1 MDGPFSRR
9 RQEIAMTVNA
19 NHENWFKIFR
29 QRAKELAR
37 HIVLPEGVDD
47 RTLKAAHQLLA
58 DRICKVTVLGDPAR
72 IQARAMELGLSL
84 AGAEL
89 RTPDADPETALL
101 ADAYYESRKH
111 KGMSPEKAL
120 ETVRQPLY
128 FGGMMVK
135 TGRADGFVAGA
146 LNTTGE
152 TVRACL
158 LTIGCA
164 KGIKTVSSAFLMIHP
179 DPAFGEQGAM
189 MFGDCAVLP
198 DPDPEQLAEVAIA
211 SAASAKAMLGVQPNV
226 AMLSFSTKGSA
237 EHALVDKVRIALA
250 AVRERCPELQVDGEM
265 QFDAAMIPAIGQ
277 QKFPGSKVAGK
288 ANVLVFPDLNAGNIG
303 YKIAERFG
311 GCSANGP
318 FLQGLL
324 KPGND
329 LSRGCT
335 AEDIV
340 NTVILTALQTAL

>member
-1 MDGPFSRR
+1 M
-9 RQEIAMTVNA
+9 NA
-19 NHENWFKIFR
+19 NHEAWFQIFR
-29 QRAKELAR
+29 ERAKGLKR

-47 RTLKAAHQLLA
+47 RTLIAAAKILKE
-58 DRICKVTVLGDPAR
+58 DICKVTVLGEVAKM
-72 IQARAMELGLSL
+72 QARAAELGVSL
-84 AGAEL
+84 AGASL
-89 RTPDADPETALL
+89 RNPETDPDTATF
-101 ADAYYESRKH
+101 AEAFFEARRH
-111 KGMSPEKAL
+111 KGMTQDKAAESL
-120 ETVRQPLY
+120 RMPLY

-135 TGRADGFVAGA
+135 TGQADGFVAGA

-164 KGIKTVSSAFLMIHP
+164 PGIKTVSSAFLMIHP
-179 DPAFGEQGAM
+179 DAQFGEKGAM

-198 DPDPEQLAEVAIA
+198 DPTPEQLADVAIA
-211 SAASAKAMLGVQPNV
+211 SADTAKAMLGVEPKV
-226 AMLSFSTKGSA
+226 ALLSFSTAGSA
-237 EHALVDKVRIALA
+237 EHAMVEKVRGALRLI
-250 AVRERCPELQVDGEM
+250 RERRPELQVDGEI

-277 QKFPGSKVAGK
+277 KKFPGSKVAGN

-318 FLQGLL
+318 VLQGLIQ
-324 KPGND
+324 PGND

-335 AEDIV
+335 AEDIF
-340 NTVILTALQTAL
+340 NTVILTVLQTAL

>member
-1 MDGPFSRR
+1 MS
-9 RQEIAMTVNA
+9 T
-19 NHENWFKIFR
+19 HENWFKTFR
-29 QRAKELAR
+29 ERAKNLKR

-47 RTLKAAHQLLA
+47 RTILAAAKILA
-58 DRICKVTVLGDPAR
+58 DGICAVTVLGTPDKM
-72 IQARAMELGLSL
+72 IARAKELKISL
-84 AGAEL
+84 EGAKL
-89 RTPDADPETALL
+89 RDPQTDADTKKFASAFFEA
-101 ADAYYESRKH
+101 RKH
-111 KGMSPEKAL
+111 KGMTEEKAL
-120 ETVRQPLY
+120 ETMKSPLY

-135 TGRADGFVAGA
+135 TGQADGFVAGA

-179 DPAFGEQGAM
+179 DEKFGEKGAM

-198 DPDPEQLAEVAIA
+198 DPDPEQLADVAIA
-211 SAASAKAMLGVQPNV
+211 SADTAKAMLGVEPKV
-226 AMLSFSTKGSA
+226 AMLSFSTAGSA
-237 EHALVDKVRIALA
+237 EHALVDKVRAALKLIK
-250 AVRERCPELQVDGEM
+250 ERRPDLQVDGEI

-277 QKFPGSKVAGK
+277 KKFPGSKVAGN

-318 FLQGLL
+318 VLQGLV

-335 AEDIV
+335 AEDVV
-340 NTVILTALQTAL
+340 NTVILTVLQTAL

>member
-1 MDGPFSRR
+1 
-9 RQEIAMTVNA
+9 MTTT
-19 NHENWFKIFR
+19 HEAWFKTFR
-29 QRAKELAR
+29 ERAKSLGR

-47 RTLKAAHQLLA
+47 RTILAAAKILA
-58 DRICKVTVLGDPAR
+58 EGICKITVLGDPAKMA
-72 IQARAMELGLSL
+72 ARATELGVSL
-84 AGAEL
+84 AGASL
-89 RTPDADPETALL
+89 RNPATDPDTKVF
-101 ADAYYESRKH
+101 ADAFFEARKA
-111 KGMSPEKAL
+111 KGMTEEKAA
-120 ETVRQPLY
+120 ETMTSPLY

-135 TGRADGFVAGA
+135 TGQADGFVAGA

-179 DPAFGEQGAM
+179 DAKFGEQGAM

-198 DPDPEQLAEVAIA
+198 DPNPEQLADVAIA
-211 SAASAKAMLGVQPNV
+211 SADTAKAMLGVEPKV
-226 AMLSFSTKGSA
+226 AMLSFSTAGSA
-237 EHALVDKVRIALA
+237 EHAMVDKVRAALA
-250 AVRERCPELQVDGEM
+250 IVKERRPELQVDGEI

-277 QKFPGSKVAGK
+277 KKFPGSKVAGN

-318 FLQGLL
+318 VLQGLV

-335 AEDIV
+335 AEDVV
-340 NTVILTALQTAL
+340 NTVILTVLQTAL

>member
-1 MDGPFSRR
+1 
-9 RQEIAMTVNA
+9 MTTT
-19 NHENWFKIFR
+19 HEAWLQIFR
-29 QRAKELAR
+29 ARAKELKR

-47 RTLKAAHQLLA
+47 RTLLAAAQLLKE
-58 DRICKVTVLGDPAR
+58 DICRLTVLGDPAKM
-72 IQARAMELGLSL
+72 QARAAELGVSL
-84 AGAEL
+84 AGAAL
-89 RTPDADPETALL
+89 RDPETDSDGKVF
-101 ADAYYESRKH
+101 ADAFFEARKH
-111 KGMSPEKAL
+111 KGMTPEKAAA
-120 ETVRQPLY
+120 TMKSPLY

-135 TGRADGFVAGA
+135 QGQADGFVAGA

-179 DPAFGEQGAM
+179 DPKFGDKGAM

-198 DPDPEQLAEVAIA
+198 DPDPEQLADVAMA
-211 SAASAKAMLGVQPNV
+211 SAATAKAMLGADPRV
-226 AMLSFSTKGSA
+226 AMLSFSTAGSA
-237 EHALVDKVRIALA
+237 EHEKVEKVRTALQI
-250 AVRERCPELQVDGEM
+250 VRERCPELQVDGEI
-265 QFDAAMIPAIGQ
+265 QFDAAMIPAVGQ
-277 QKFPGSKVAGK
+277 KKFPGSQVAGR

-311 GCSANGP
+311 GCSAIGP
-318 FLQGLL
+318 VLQGLA

-335 AEDIV
+335 AEDVV
-340 NTVILTALQTAL
+340 NTVILTVLQTAL

>member
-1 MDGPFSRR
+1 M
-9 RQEIAMTVNA
+9 NA
-19 NHENWFKIFR
+19 NHDAWFKLFR
-29 QRAKELAR
+29 ARAKSLSR

-47 RTLKAAHQLLA
+47 RSLIAAAQLLQEG
-58 DRICKVTVLGDPAR
+58 ICRLTVLGRPAS
-72 IQARAMELGLSL
+72 ILARAKELGLKL
-84 AGAEL
+84 EGATL
-89 RTPDADPETALL
+89 RDPETDPGTAAL
-101 ADAYYESRKH
+101 ANTYYESRKH
-111 KGMSPEKAL
+111 KGMTEEKAL
-120 ETVRQPLY
+120 ETVKTPLY

-135 TGRADGFVAGA
+135 TGEADGFVAGA

-164 KGIKTVSSAFLMIHP
+164 PGVKTVSSAFLMIHP
-179 DPAFGEQGAM
+179 DPAFGAEGAM

-198 DPDPEQLAEVAIA
+198 DPDPDQLAEVALA
-211 SAASAKAMLGVQPNV
+211 SADSAKAMLGVEPKV
-226 AMLSFSTKGSA
+226 AMLSFSTAGSA
-237 EHALVDKVRIALA
+237 EHAMVDKVRAALKT
-250 AVRERCPELQVDGEM
+250 VRERRPELLVDGEI

-277 QKFPGSKVAGK
+277 KKFPGSKVAGQ

-311 GCSANGP
+311 GCSACGP
-318 FLQGLL
+318 FLQGLK

-340 NTVILTALQTAL
+340 NTVILTVLQSAI

>member
-1 MDGPFSRR
+1 M
-9 RQEIAMTVNA
+9 NA
-19 NHENWFKIFR
+19 NHEAWFKIFR
-29 QRAKELAR
+29 ERAKSLSR

-47 RTLKAAHQLLA
+47 RSLIAAGKLVQEGIC
-58 DRICKVTVLGDPAR
+58 RITVLGDPGKVL
-72 IQARAMELGLSL
+72 ARAKELSVSL
-84 AGAEL
+84 QGVTL
-89 RTPDADPETALL
+89 RDPAKDPGTAAL
-101 ADAYYESRKH
+101 ASAFYESRKH
-111 KGMSPEKAL
+111 KGMTQEKAL
-120 ETVRQPLY
+120 ETVKTPLY

-135 TGRADGFVAGA
+135 TGEADGFVAGA

-164 KGIKTVSSAFLMIHP
+164 EGVKTVSSAFLMIHP
-179 DPAFGEQGAM
+179 DPQFGEKGAM

-198 DPDPEQLAEVAIA
+198 DPDAEQLAEVALA
-211 SAASAKAMLGVQPNV
+211 SADTAKAMLGVEPKV
-226 AMLSFSTKGSA
+226 AMLSFSTAGSA
-237 EHALVDKVRIALA
+237 EHPLVDKVRAALKN
-250 AVRERCPELQVDGEM
+250 VRERRPELQVDGEL

-277 QKFPGSKVAGK
+277 KKFPGSEVAGK

-311 GCSANGP
+311 GASANGP
-318 FLQGLL
+318 FLQGLR

-340 NTVILTALQTAL
+340 NTVILTVLQTAH

>member
-1 MDGPFSRR
+1 MH
-9 RQEIAMTVNA
+9 AT
-19 NHENWFKIFR
+19 HETWFQTFR
-29 QRAKELAR
+29 ARAKDLNR

-47 RTLKAAHQLLA
+47 RTLLAAGKILSEGFA
-58 DRICKVTVLGDPAR
+58 RITVLGEPAAMT
-72 IQARAMELGLSL
+72 ARA
-84 AGAEL
+84 AEL
-89 RTPDADPETALL
+89 KVSLEGACLRNPATDPDTAVF
-101 ADAYYESRKH
+101 AAAFFEARKA
-111 KGMSPEKAL
+111 KGMTEEKAA
-120 ETVRQPLY
+120 ETMRQPLY

-135 TGRADGFVAGA
+135 TGQADGFVAGA

-164 KGIKTVSSAFLMIHP
+164 PGIKTVSSAFLMIHP
-179 DPAFGEQGAM
+179 DSAFGERGAM

-198 DPDPEQLAEVAIA
+198 DPTPEQLSDVAIA
-211 SAASAKAMLGVQPNV
+211 SADTAKAMLGVEPKV
-226 AMLSFSTKGSA
+226 AMLSFSTAGSA
-237 EHALVDKVRIALA
+237 EHALVDKVRAALA
-250 AVRERCPELQVDGEM
+250 LVRQRRPDLQVDGEI

-277 QKFPGSKVAGK
+277 KKFPGSTVAGK
-288 ANVLVFPDLNAGNIG
+288 ANVLIFPDLNAGNIG

-318 FLQGLL
+318 VLQGLV

-335 AEDIV
+335 AEDVV
-340 NTVILTALQTAL
+340 NTVILTALQSAL

>member
-1 MDGPFSRR
+1 M
-9 RQEIAMTVNA
+9 NA
-19 NHENWFKIFR
+19 NHEAWFKIFR
-29 QRAKELAR
+29 ERAKTLAR

-47 RTLKAAHQLLA
+47 RSLVAAAKLIQEG
-58 DRICKVTVLGDPAR
+58 ICRLTVLGDPAR
-72 IQARAMELGLSL
+72 IQARAKELAISL
-84 AGAEL
+84 EGVTL
-89 RTPDADPETALL
+89 RDPASDPATAVL
-101 ADAYYESRKH
+101 ASAYYESRKH
-111 KGMSPEKAL
+111 KGMTQEKAL
-120 ETVRQPLY
+120 ETIKTPLY

-135 TGRADGFVAGA
+135 TGEADGFVAGA

-164 KGIKTVSSAFLMIHP
+164 PGVKTVSSAFLMIHP
-179 DPAFGEQGAM
+179 DPAFGAKGAM

-198 DPDPEQLAEVAIA
+198 DPDAEQLAEVALA
-211 SAASAKAMLGVQPNV
+211 SADTAKAMLGVEPKV
-226 AMLSFSTKGSA
+226 AMLSFSTAGSA
-237 EHALVDKVRIALA
+237 EHAMVDKVRAALKL
-250 AVRERCPELQVDGEM
+250 VREKRPSLMVDGEI
-265 QFDAAMIPAIGQ
+265 QFDAAMIPAIGLK
-277 QKFPGSKVAGK
+277 KFPGSKVAGQ

-311 GCSANGP
+311 GASANGP
-318 FLQGLL
+318 FLQGLR

-340 NTVILTALQTAL
+340 NTVILTVLQTAL

>member
-1 MDGPFSRR
+1 M
-9 RQEIAMTVNA
+9 NA
-19 NHENWFKIFR
+19 NHEAWFKIFR
-29 QRAKELAR
+29 ERAKNLR
-37 HIVLPEGVDD
+37 KHVVLPEGVDD
-47 RTLKAAHQLLA
+47 RTLVAADKLLRE
-58 DRICKVTVLGDPAR
+58 DICKLTVLGDPDK
-72 IQARAMELGLSL
+72 IKARAAELKLDL
-84 AGAEL
+84 AGATL
-89 RTPDADPETALL
+89 RNPLADPSAATFTSAFFEA
-101 ADAYYESRKH
+101 RKH
-111 KGMSPEKAL
+111 KGMTEEKAA
-120 ETVRQPLY
+120 ETMCSPLY

-135 TGRADGFVAGA
+135 TGEADAFVAGA

-164 KGIKTVSSAFLMIHP
+164 PGVKTVSSAFLMIHP
-179 DPAFGEQGAM
+179 DERFGEKGAM

-198 DPDPEQLAEVAIA
+198 DPDPEQLADVAVA
-211 SAASAKAMLGVQPNV
+211 SATTAKAMLGVEPKV
-226 AMLSFSTKGSA
+226 AMLSFSTAGSA
-237 EHALVDKVRIALA
+237 EHAAVDKVRAALKI
-250 AVRERCPELQVDGEM
+250 VKERQPGLQVDGEI

-277 QKFPGSKVAGK
+277 KKFPGSKVAGN

-311 GCSANGP
+311 GASANGP
-318 FLQGLL
+318 FLQGLK

-340 NTVILTALQTAL
+340 NTVILTVLQSSL

>member
-1 MDGPFSRR
+1 MS
-9 RQEIAMTVNA
+9 VNG
-19 NHENWFKIFR
+19 NHEAWFKTFR
-29 QRAKELAR
+29 ERARKLAR

-58 DRICKVTVLGDPAR
+58 DRICKVTILGDPAR
-72 IQARAMELGLSL
+72 MTARAQELGLTL
-84 AGAEL
+84 TGAEL
-89 RTPDADPETALL
+89 RDPASDPETQAL
-101 ADAYYESRKH
+101 AEAFYEARKH
-111 KGMSPEKAL
+111 KGMTIEKAL
-120 ETVRQPLY
+120 ETVKSPLY

-179 DPAFGEQGAM
+179 DPAFGEKGAM

-211 SAASAKAMLGVQPNV
+211 SAASAKAMLGVEPSV
-226 AMLSFSTKGSA
+226 AMLSFSTSGSA
-237 EHALVDKVRIALA
+237 EHAMVDKVRAALK
-250 AVRERCPELQVDGEM
+250 VIKERCPELQVDGEM

-277 QKFPGSKVAGK
+277 KKFPGSTVAGK

-318 FLQGLL
+318 FLQGLA
-324 KPGND
+324 KPAND

-335 AEDIV
+335 AEDVV
-340 NTVILTALQTAL
+340 NTVILTVLQTAI

>member
-1 MDGPFSRR
+1 MHP
-9 RQEIAMTVNA
+9 T
-19 NHENWFKIFR
+19 HEKWFTAFR
-29 QRAKELAR
+29 ERAKGLKR

-47 RTLKAAHQLLA
+47 RTIKAASVILKEGIA
-58 DRICKVTVLGDPAR
+58 KVTVLGDPKDM
-72 IQARAMELGLSL
+72 QSRAAGLGVGVE
-84 AGAEL
+84 GAVL
-89 RTPDADPETALL
+89 RNPLDDPETDSFAN
-101 ADAYYESRKH
+101 AFFEARKH
-111 KGMSPEKAL
+111 KGMTPEKAL
-120 ETVRQPLY
+120 ETLRSPLY

-135 TGRADGFVAGA
+135 TDQADGFVAGA

-164 KGIKTVSSAFLMIHP
+164 PGIKTVSSAFLMVHP
-179 DPAFGEQGAM
+179 DERFGEKGAM

-198 DPDPEQLAEVAIA
+198 DPTVEQLADIAVASSDA
-211 SAASAKAMLGVQPNV
+211 AKAMLGVEPKV
-226 AMLSFSTKGSA
+226 ALLSFSTAGSA
-237 EHALVDKVRIALA
+237 EHDKVNRVRGALT
-250 AVRERCPELQVDGEM
+250 AVRERRPELQIDGEI

-277 QKFPGSKVAGK
+277 KKFPGSKVAGN

-303 YKIAERFG
+303 YKIAERLG

-318 FLQGLL
+318 VLLGLA

-329 LSRGCT
+329 LSRGCS

-340 NTVILTALQTAL
+340 NTVILTILQTA

>member
-1 MDGPFSRR
+1 M
-9 RQEIAMTVNA
+9 NN
-19 NHENWFKIFR
+19 NHEAWFKTFR
-29 QRAKELAR
+29 ERAKGLAR

-47 RTLKAAHQLLA
+47 RTLTAADKLLRE
-58 DRICKVTVLGDPAR
+58 DICRLTILGNPEKMLS
-72 IQARAMELGLSL
+72 RAKELGLCL
-84 AGAEL
+84 NGALL
-89 RTPDADPETALL
+89 RDPASDPETAVL
-101 ADAYYESRKH
+101 ANLFFEARKH
-111 KGMSPEKAL
+111 KGMTEDKAL
-120 ETVRQPLY
+120 QTLRQPLY

-179 DPAFGEQGAM
+179 DAAFGEQGAM
-189 MFGDCAVLP
+189 LFGDCAVLP
-198 DPDPEQLAEVAIA
+198 DPDADALAEVAMA
-211 SAASAKAMLGVQPNV
+211 CAASAKAMLNVEPSV
-226 AMLSFSTKGSA
+226 AMLSFSTAGSA
-237 EHALVDKVRIALA
+237 EHPLVDKVRAALKV
-250 AVRERCPELQVDGEM
+250 VRERCPELQVDGEM
-265 QFDAAMIPAIGQ
+265 QFDAAMIPGIGQ
-277 QKFPGSKVAGK
+277 KKFPGSPVAGK

-318 FLQGLL
+318 FLQGLA

-335 AEDIV
+335 SEDII
-340 NTVILTALQTAL
+340 NTVILTALQTADSAAGAPATVTSECNL

>member
-1 MDGPFSRR
+1 M
-9 RQEIAMTVNA
+9 NA
-19 NHENWFKIFR
+19 NHEAWFKIFR
-29 QRAKELAR
+29 EKAKGLAR

-47 RTLKAAHQLLA
+47 RSLIAAARLIQ
-58 DRICKVTVLGDPAR
+58 DGICRITVLGDPGK
-72 IQARAMELGLSL
+72 ILARAKQLAISL
-84 AGAEL
+84 DGVTL
-89 RTPDADPETALL
+89 RDPASDSETPAL
-101 ADAYYESRKH
+101 AAAFYESRKH
-111 KGMSPEKAL
+111 KGMTQEKAL
-120 ETVRQPLY
+120 ETVKSPLY

-135 TGRADGFVAGA
+135 TGTADGFVAGA

-164 KGIKTVSSAFLMIHP
+164 PGVKTVSSAFLMIHP
-179 DPAFGEQGAM
+179 DPAFGEKGAM

-198 DPDPEQLAEVAIA
+198 DPDAEQLAEVALA
-211 SAASAKAMLGVQPNV
+211 SADTASAMLGVEPKV
-226 AMLSFSTKGSA
+226 AMLSFSTAGSA
-237 EHALVDKVRIALA
+237 EHALVDKVRAALKL
-250 AVRERCPELQVDGEM
+250 VREKRPALNVDGEI

-277 QKFPGSKVAGK
+277 KKFPGSKVAGQ

-311 GCSANGP
+311 GASANGP
-318 FLQGLL
+318 FLQGLK

-340 NTVILTALQTAL
+340 NTVVLTVLQSAL

>member
-1 MDGPFSRR
+1 M
-9 RQEIAMTVNA
+9 NA
-19 NHENWFKIFR
+19 NHEAWFKIFR
-29 QRAKELAR
+29 ERAKNLR
-37 HIVLPEGVDD
+37 KHVVLPEGVDD
-47 RTLKAAHQLLA
+47 RTLVAADKLLRE
-58 DRICKVTVLGDPAR
+58 DICKLTVLGDPDK
-72 IQARAMELGLSL
+72 IKARA
-84 AGAEL
+84 AEL
-89 RTPDADPETALL
+89 KLDLSGATLRNPMSDPSADTFTNGFFEA
-101 ADAYYESRKH
+101 RKH
-111 KGMSPEKAL
+111 KGMTEEKAA
-120 ETVRQPLY
+120 ETMRSPLY

-135 TGRADGFVAGA
+135 TGEADAFVAGA

-164 KGIKTVSSAFLMIHP
+164 PGVKTVSSAFLMIHP
-179 DPAFGEQGAM
+179 DERFGEKGAM

-198 DPDPEQLAEVAIA
+198 DPDPEQLADVAVA
-211 SAASAKAMLGVQPNV
+211 SATTAKAMLGVDPKV
-226 AMLSFSTKGSA
+226 AMLSFSTAGSA
-237 EHALVDKVRIALA
+237 EHAAVDKVRAALKI
-250 AVRERCPELQVDGEM
+250 VKERQPGLQVDGEI

-277 QKFPGSKVAGK
+277 KKFPGSKVAGN

-311 GCSANGP
+311 GASANGP
-318 FLQGLL
+318 FLQGLK

-340 NTVILTALQTAL
+340 NTVILTVLQSSL

>member
-1 MDGPFSRR
+1 M
-9 RQEIAMTVNA
+9 NA
-19 NHENWFKIFR
+19 NHEAWFKIFR
-29 QRAKELAR
+29 ERAKNLR
-37 HIVLPEGVDD
+37 KHVVLPEGVDD
-47 RTLKAAHQLLA
+47 RTLVAADKLLRE
-58 DRICKVTVLGDPAR
+58 DICKLTVLGDPDK
-72 IQARAMELGLSL
+72 IKARAAELKLDL
-84 AGAEL
+84 AGATL
-89 RTPDADPETALL
+89 RNPLADPSAATFTNAFFEA
-101 ADAYYESRKH
+101 RKH
-111 KGMSPEKAL
+111 KGMTEEKAA
-120 ETVRQPLY
+120 ETLRSPLY

-135 TGRADGFVAGA
+135 TGEADAFVAGA

-164 KGIKTVSSAFLMIHP
+164 PGVKTVSSAFLMIHP
-179 DPAFGEQGAM
+179 DERFGEKGAM

-198 DPDPEQLAEVAIA
+198 DPDPEQLADVAVA
-211 SAASAKAMLGVQPNV
+211 SATTAKAMLGVEPKV
-226 AMLSFSTKGSA
+226 AMLSFSTAGSA
-237 EHALVDKVRIALA
+237 EHAAVDKVRAALKI
-250 AVRERCPELQVDGEM
+250 VKERQPELQVDGEI

-277 QKFPGSKVAGK
+277 KKFPGSKVAGN

-311 GCSANGP
+311 GASANGP
-318 FLQGLL
+318 FLQGLK

-340 NTVILTALQTAL
+340 NTVILTVLQSSL

>member
-1 MDGPFSRR
+1 M
-9 RQEIAMTVNA
+9 NA
-19 NHENWFKIFR
+19 NHEAWFKIFR
-29 QRAKELAR
+29 ERAKSLSR

-47 RTLKAAHQLLA
+47 RSLIAASRLVQEGVC
-58 DRICKVTVLGDPAR
+58 RITVLGDPAKV
-72 IQARAMELGLSL
+72 QARAKELGVSL
-84 AGAEL
+84 EGVTLRDPATDPKTAG
-89 RTPDADPETALL
+89 L
-101 ADAYYESRKH
+101 ADAYYEARKH
-111 KGMSPEKAL
+111 KGMTPEKAL
-120 ETVRQPLY
+120 ETIKTPLY

-135 TGRADGFVAGA
+135 SGEADGFVAGA

-164 KGIKTVSSAFLMIHP
+164 PGVKTVSSAFLMIHP
-179 DPAFGEQGAM
+179 DTAFGDKGAM

-198 DPDPEQLAEVAIA
+198 DPDAEQLAEVALA
-211 SAASAKAMLGVQPNV
+211 SADTAKAMLGVEPKV
-226 AMLSFSTKGSA
+226 AMLSFSTAGSA
-237 EHALVDKVRIALA
+237 EHAMVDKVRAALKL
-250 AVRERCPELQVDGEM
+250 VREKRPSLMVDGEI
-265 QFDAAMIPAIGQ
+265 QFDAAMIPAIGLK
-277 QKFPGSKVAGK
+277 KFPGSKVAGQ

-311 GCSANGP
+311 GASANGP
-318 FLQGLL
+318 FLQGLK

-340 NTVILTALQTAL
+340 NTVILTVLQSAL